1 MVNLLRRGVV
11 SLNRPPPVS
20 LNRTG
25 VVNIIGV
32 CSQRKVAE
40 AIANT
45 NSQTRL
51 PRGIP
56 ERMHLQRMLD
66 QQTCL
71 VCNRPAK
78 QGTPEYKAIQEL
90 LPELTKAINTKL
102 DIESDLRRLWN
113 NSFSMSDKFGN
124 AEAEIAEA
132 IKDRDKLL
140 LKKSELEEEI
150 KKLDADINNEILNS
164 GIDKATDI
172 VSMAEVTNQDIQ
184 NYSKAKGRLE
194 VGQENIEKE
203 LKGVDARL
211 KQLSVGNI
219 DPIFLRKKELLDD
232 LVELTAR
239 VKEKQYKGLVQQLEK
254 AANFHYE
261 NINKPTG
268 AFYGK
273 IKFVE
278 TSVGGYLPENYD
290 DNGQRVSNPNTSQT
304 SSLKL
309 SIILAIMSANQ
320 DRGYNNRYPLIA
332 DAPISDFDP
341 LKKKS
346 FLIETAK
353 TFHQSIVIIYDFL
366 EGDSERINRFKPDM
380 EKIKELQNVIE
391 KSGKKFTVHYLD
403 IPDAIST
410 TNRSEL
416 SVKIKP
422 VHLI

>member
-1 MVNLLRRGVV
+1 
-11 SLNRPPPVS
+11 
-20 LNRTG
+20 
-25 VVNIIGV
+25 
-32 CSQRKVAE
+32 
-40 AIANT
+40 
-45 NSQTRL
+45 
-51 PRGIP
+51 
-56 ERMHLQRMLD
+56 
-66 QQTCL
+66 
-71 VCNRPAK
+71 
-78 QGTPEYKAIQEL
+78 
-90 LPELTKAINTKL
+90 
-102 DIESDLRRLWN
+102 
-113 NSFSMSDKFGN
+113 
-124 AEAEIAEA
+124 
-132 IKDRDKLL
+132 
-140 LKKSELEEEI
+140 
-150 KKLDADINNEILNS
+150 
-164 GIDKATDI
+164 
-172 VSMAEVTNQDIQ
+172 MAEVTNQDIQ
-184 NYSKAKGRLE
+184 VYSKAKGRLE
-194 VGQENIEKE
+194 VEKETIEKE

-232 LVELTAR
+232 LVELTSR

-278 TSVGGYLPENYD
+278 TSVGGYLPENFD

-366 EGDSERINRFKPDM
+366 EGDSERTNRFKPDIV
-380 EKIKELQNVIE
+380 KIKELQNEIE
-391 KSGKKFTVHYLD
+391 KSGKMITVHYLD
-403 IPDAIST
+403 IPNGIST
-410 TNRSEL
+410 ITRSEL

-422 VHLI
+422 VNLT